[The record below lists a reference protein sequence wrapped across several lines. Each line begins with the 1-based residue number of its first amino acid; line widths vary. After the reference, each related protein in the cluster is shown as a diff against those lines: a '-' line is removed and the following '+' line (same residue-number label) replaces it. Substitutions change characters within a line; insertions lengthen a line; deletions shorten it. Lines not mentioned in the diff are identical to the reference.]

1 MVEAIGRL
9 LFATPLTIFKC
20 EFEDLSKLDRMN
32 MISYIQQN
40 SNKNKSP
47 RQTASDLYKL
57 STFRKLY
64 DIIMK
69 QCEIHIKN
77 LAYEYDK
84 LDMVSMWGN
93 YLTPGGYHPEHTHP
107 NSFITGVFYLL
118 SSGGPD
124 KKSSITHIEFSD
136 PRAQAG
142 VLVPKKTKETEY
154 NSTIIAC
161 PCTEGSGYIFPSW
174 LQHTVKTTPVDRI
187 SISWNI
193 ILRGEYGQPNTLQ
206 NAHI

>member
-1 MVEAIGRL
+1 MVEATGRL
-9 LFATPLTIFKC
+9 MFATPLTIFKC

-69 QCEIHIKN
+69 QCEIHIKG
-77 LAYEYDK
+77 LEYEYDK
-84 LDMVSMWGN
+84 LDMASMWGN
-93 YLTPGGYHPEHTHP
+93 YLTPGGYHPDHTHP

-118 SSGGPD
+118 SSGR
-124 KKSSITHIEFSD
+124 THIEFSD

-142 VLVPKKTKETEY
+142 VLVPRKTKETEL

-174 LQHTVKTTPVDRI
+174 LQHTVRTTPVDRI

-193 ILRGEYGQPNTLQ
+193 ILRGDYGQPNTLQ
-206 NAHI
+206 NVNI